1 MAPAEA
7 RLRSPR
13 MRPHA
18 VTSLTSTKGI
28 RTDHG
33 ETNRDDER
41 SLGWT
46 ADAAH
51 DPPPQASPRAAHTL
65 RPGRAASRRTAAR
78 RSHRRAPRR
87 RPGGQ
92 RALLLHVRLR
102 VHRSGDDVGRLPAL
116 RHRAGLVAS
125 GTRERAGGI
134 EPPFLAWEANVLA
147 IGQRPQTRTRIATR
161 EVPLAVHARPR
172 LLARHA

>member
-51 DPPPQASPRAAHTL
+51 DPPPQAS
-65 RPGRAASRRTAAR
+65 RRTAAR
-78 RSHRRAPRR
+78 RSHRRAPSR

-125 GTRERAGGI
+125 GPRERAGGI

-161 EVPLAVHARPR
+161 EV
-172 LLARHA
+172 